1 MLLLVFAHGDQV
13 RLIDENVRR
22 HQNRIREKTGGDVVR
37 VLLRLHLELRHAR
50 KLAELRVAA
59 EHPGKLCVRRNMRLD
74 EHDVLLRVQTAGDIL
89 RELLEASSAKIRRNL
104 PHGNCVH
111 VHDAVQTVILV
122 LQRHPV
128 FDCAHIRAQRQIA
141 ARLNA

>member
-1 MLLLVFAHGDQV
+1 ML
-13 RLIDENVRR
+13 
-22 HQNRIREKTGGDVVR
+22 GG
-37 VLLRLHLELRHAR
+37 LGLELRHAAQ
-50 KLAELRVAA
+50 LAELGIAPQDPAQLRMLGHVA
-59 EHPGKLCVRRNMRLD
+59 LD
-74 EHDVLLRVQTAGDIL
+74 KHDVLLRIQAAGDIL
-89 RELLEASSAKIRRNL
+89 SQLINAALAQRGGIL
-104 PHGNCVH
+104 PHGDSVH